1 MSNTTLNKLESG
13 FFKENKKYIVLLL
26 PIGIISYLIRSFY
39 FEPEVFLTFDSLGYF
54 FYATDISVLGHLPE
68 NYTLANNFWP
78 IFLSLFFS
86 LFQFE
91 NTIQYM
97 DLQKN
102 LAMILSTITIIPI
115 YFLSKKFVEPK
126 YSIVAVIIFT
136 FEPRLIQ
143 NSITGIV
150 EPFFI
155 LLGTLTL
162 LFFLSSKKKLVYLS
176 FVFAALATITRGEG
190 QILFFVI
197 SLMFF
202 VRFRKEKLVI
212 PSYLIALMIFVLI
225 ISPMI
230 LYQMEIQGT
239 DSIFGRAATTISYH
253 TKDPSE
259 TNGESGLPFFIT
271 GIENFSKFFV
281 WALIPIFIFFVPIG
295 IFYLFKNPDFKK
307 LTLILGGIGL
317 SIPAF
322 YAYSIPLLDTRY
334 LFMIYPIFCIISVFT
349 VKKFSSYFKKE
360 NIIISLIIIGIV
372 FSSII
377 FLELNSDEGFQKFE
391 AGQIAK
397 EIINEPKIMNSFYPE
412 DHYLESAFLPEKWS
426 DFEDLFLGKRID
438 GLYIRNSISN
448 PITTISTE
456 GYFSIEDFINENE
469 ELTHIYADGKKER
482 SKFILD
488 VFENEKQYEF
498 LIKEYDSKDFGYNY
512 HVKIFKIIK

>member
-1 MSNTTLNKLESG
+1 MNMDNLKPQ
-13 FFKENKKYIVLLL
+13 FFNQNKKYLSLLL
-26 PIGIISYLIRSFY
+26 LIGIISYLVRSYY
-39 FEPEVFLTFDSLGYF
+39 FEPEVFLAFDSLGYF
-54 FYATDISVLGHLPE
+54 FYAADITVLGHLPE

-115 YFLSKKFVEPK
+115 YFLARKFVEPK
-126 YSIVAVIIFT
+126 YSIVATIIFT

-143 NSITGIV
+143 NSMLGIT
-150 EPFFI
+150 ESFYI

-197 SLMFF
+197 SIMFF
-202 VRFRKEKLVI
+202 IRFRKEKLVI
-212 PSYLIALMIFVLI
+212 PNYLMALGIFVLI
-225 ISPMI
+225 LAPMMS
-230 LYQMEIQGT
+230 YQMEIQET
-239 DSIFGRAATTISYH
+239 DSVFGRAVTTISYH
-253 TKDPSE
+253 AQDSNE

-349 VKKFSSYFKKE
+349 AKKFSSHFKKE
-360 NIIISLIIIGIV
+360 NIIISLIIIGVIS
-372 FSSII
+372 SSII
-377 FLELNSDEGFQKFE
+377 FLELKSDENFQKFE
-391 AGQIAK
+391 ASQIAK
-397 EIINEPKIMNSFYPE
+397 EIIKEPKIMNSFYPE
-412 DHYLESAFLPEKWS
+412 DHYLESAFLPEKWR

-438 GLYIRNSISN
+438 GSYIRHSISS

-456 GYFSIEDFINENE
+456 GYFSIEDFINENK
-469 ELTHIYADGKKER
+469 ELTHIYVDGGKER
-482 SKFILD
+482 SKFIVD
-488 VFENEKQYEF
+488 IFENENQYKF
-498 LIKEYDSKDFGYNY
+498 LIKEYDSKELGFDY
-512 HVKIFKIIK
+512 HVKIFRIIK

>member
-162 LFFLSSKKKLVYLS
+162 LFFRSEERRV
-176 FVFAALATITRGEG
+176 G
-190 QILFFVI
+190 
-197 SLMFF
+197 
-202 VRFRKEKLVI
+202 KECR
-212 PSYLIALMIFVLI
+212 SRW
-225 ISPMI
+225 SP
-230 LYQMEIQGT
+230 
-239 DSIFGRAATTISYH
+239 YH
-253 TKDPSE
+253 
-259 TNGESGLPFFIT
+259 
-271 GIENFSKFFV
+271 
-281 WALIPIFIFFVPIG
+281 
-295 IFYLFKNPDFKK
+295 
-307 LTLILGGIGL
+307 
-317 SIPAF
+317 
-322 YAYSIPLLDTRY
+322 
-334 LFMIYPIFCIISVFT
+334 
-349 VKKFSSYFKKE
+349 
-360 NIIISLIIIGIV
+360 
-372 FSSII
+372 
-377 FLELNSDEGFQKFE
+377 
-391 AGQIAK
+391 
-397 EIINEPKIMNSFYPE
+397 
-412 DHYLESAFLPEKWS
+412 
-426 DFEDLFLGKRID
+426 
-438 GLYIRNSISN
+438 
-448 PITTISTE
+448 
-456 GYFSIEDFINENE
+456 
-469 ELTHIYADGKKER
+469 
-482 SKFILD
+482 
-488 VFENEKQYEF
+488 
-498 LIKEYDSKDFGYNY
+498 
-512 HVKIFKIIK
+512 